1 MRISIAVV
9 SSSYSTVFW
18 FALYDQSFCTTHI
31 RLQHTAY
38 SVQSVHNLSITEQ
51 IGLSKQILCGLVYLS
66 DRKFVHR
73 DLATRNCL
81 LNNNVV
87 KIADFG
93 LSQKM
98 FLQVLFICSLY
109 ISLFILS
116 LIYSSFYSFIHSSIH
131 PFIYLFIIHPFIH
144 SFIIHPFLHS
154 TFHSLIFSFFRL
166 FIHSFTYSSFH
177 SSFFSYFIHSS
188 FHSIIYPFIHS
199 SVHLIIYPF
208 IYSSIHLFILSLIC
222 SSFFHPFILFIKLFL
237 N

>member
-9 SSSYSTVFW
+9 SSSYSIVFW
-18 FALYDQSFCTTHI
+18 FSLYDQSFCTTHI
-31 RLQHTAY
+31 HLQHTAY

-98 FLQVLFICSLY
+98 FLQVLFICSYTSPYSSYFINLFILLFIHSFIHSSFY
-109 ISLFILS
+109 LFIHYSPFHSFIHYSSFLAFNISFINFFIFSPVHSFLHLFILS
-116 LIYSSFYSFIHSSIH
+116 FILLFIFHSFILSLNHLSFHSFFRSPNHLSFHLFIYSPIHPFTHLFIFFSSFYSF
-131 PFIYLFIIHPFIH
+131 Y
-144 SFIIHPFLHS
+144 
-154 TFHSLIFSFFRL
+154 
-166 FIHSFTYSSFH
+166 
-177 SSFFSYFIHSS
+177 
-188 FHSIIYPFIHS
+188 
-199 SVHLIIYPF
+199 
-208 IYSSIHLFILSLIC
+208 
-222 SSFFHPFILFIKLFL
+222 
-237 N
+237 

>member
-9 SSSYSTVFW
+9 SSSYSIVFW
-18 FALYDQSFCTTHI
+18 FSLYDQSFCTTHI

-98 FLQVLFICSLY
+98 FLQVLFICSY
-109 ISLFILS
+109 TSPYSSYFINLFIL
-116 LIYSSFYSFIHSSIH
+116 LFIHSFIH
-131 PFIYLFIIHPFIH
+131 PFIYLFIIHPFFH

-208 IYSSIHLFILSLIC
+208 IYSSIHLFILSRIC